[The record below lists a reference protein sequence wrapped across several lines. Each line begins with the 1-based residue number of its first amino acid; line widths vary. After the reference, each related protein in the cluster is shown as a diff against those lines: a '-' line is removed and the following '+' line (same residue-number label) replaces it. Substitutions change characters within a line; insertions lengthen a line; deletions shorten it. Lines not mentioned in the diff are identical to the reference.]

1 MRVLLQRV
9 REASVVSDGVET
21 GRTGPGLLVFLG
33 IEHEDGEEDIPWL
46 VNKLLNLRIFPD
58 AKGVMNRSVIDVQ
71 GEVLLVSQFTLHA
84 STRKGNRPS
93 YSRSAKGPQAE
104 PLYERFRAELRSVM
118 QREIPAGVFGADMQ
132 VSLINDGPVTIM
144 IDSKSK
150 E

>member
-1 MRVLLQRV
+1 VI
-9 REASVVSDGVET
+9 SDGVET

-33 IEHEDGEEDIPWL
+33 IESEDGGEEIPWL
-46 VNKLLNLRIFPD
+46 VNKILNLRIFPD
-58 AKGVMNRSVIDVQ
+58 DNGVMNRSVIEAQ

-104 PLYERFRAELRSVM
+104 PLYEKFRSELKKMM

-144 IDSKSK
+144 IDSKNK